1 MSALGVR
8 IRREATK
15 DAVEQRLNI
24 LPARHMMGM
33 WSVNTN
39 NFRAR
44 KLKKKS
50 NFVGNGEATE
60 NLRYQKGVRHPEG
73 QETVHDC

>member
-44 KLKKKS
+44 KL
-50 NFVGNGEATE
+50 
-60 NLRYQKGVRHPEG
+60 
-73 QETVHDC
+73 